1 MINIRLRTSL
11 LNVSVIRA
19 EFLLTR
25 WKSKIK
31 LKISNEVKRLL
42 IKLLELFVAIVAI
55 IIMFWKINY

>member
-31 LKISNEVKRLL
+31 LKISNKVKRLL